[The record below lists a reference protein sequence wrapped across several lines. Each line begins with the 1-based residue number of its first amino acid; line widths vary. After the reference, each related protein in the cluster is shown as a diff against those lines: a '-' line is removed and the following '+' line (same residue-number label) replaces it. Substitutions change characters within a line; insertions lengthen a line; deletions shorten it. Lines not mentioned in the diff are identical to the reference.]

1 MVSMLAGLPDVVWLR
16 SWGHNTVHTGIEG
29 EDIGH
34 DINKNKKENNVLG
47 TVPVIYLIA
56 NLVLII
62 TLWSRYHYSHFLGG
76 KQKVVRVK

>member
-1 MVSMLAGLPDVVWLR
+1 MLAGLPDVVWLR

-47 TVPVIYLIA
+47 TVQGDL
-56 NLVLII
+56 L
-62 TLWSRYHYSHFLGG
+62 
-76 KQKVVRVK
+76 

>member
-1 MVSMLAGLPDVVWLR
+1 M
-16 SWGHNTVHTGIEG
+16 GIKG

-62 TLWSRYHYSHFLGG
+62 TL
-76 KQKVVRVK
+76 